1 MVDIQDF
8 FSTAGTITAFCL
20 SLSPSVPFTQ
30 VLKGKEKID
39 ILPESTILFLMLTRL
54 VWASVWIITKRK
66 MALLNCTLGVTVSN
80 VFITLYFYVYFNR
93 SCIKAF
99 FSAILLLLIEAG
111 LLWGAVLWGDY
122 LTLSYMAMVCKII
135 MSISP
140 GQKIF
145 RVIREKNYKLIPI
158 ASALANFFCSLSWF
172 CYGICIR
179 LYGQIISNLIGLIF
193 SLANSIIWLYFY
205 LKRNKED
212 EGDDGKKK
220 DEKDKEEKDKEEKDK
235 EEKDKEI
242 ELVEK

>member
-8 FSTAGTITAFCL
+8 FSTCGTITAFFL

-39 ILPESTILFLMLTRL
+39 ILPEGTILFLMLTRL
-54 VWASVWIITKRK
+54 VWASVWVITKRK

-80 VFITLYFYVYFNR
+80 VFITLYFYVYFKR
-93 SCIKAF
+93 SCLKAF
-99 FSAILLLLIEAG
+99 FSCICLLLIEAG
-111 LLWGAVLWGDY
+111 LLYGAVLWGDY

-140 GQKIF
+140 GQKIV
-145 RVIREKNYKLIPI
+145 RVIKEKNYKLIPI
-158 ASALANFFCSLSWF
+158 ASALTNFFCSLSWL

-179 LYGQIISNLIGLIF
+179 LYGQIISNLIGVLF
-193 SLANSIIWLYFY
+193 SFANSIIWLYYY
-205 LKRNKED
+205 LKRDKEK
-212 EGDDGKKK
+212 E
-220 DEKDKEEKDKEEKDK
+220 EKEKEEENDKEEDKD
-235 EEKDKEI
+235 I

>member
-20 SLSPSVPFTQ
+20 SLSPSVPFAQ

-39 ILPESTILFLMLTRL
+39 ILPEGTILFLMLTRL

-93 SCIKAF
+93 SCLKAF
-99 FSAILLLLIEAG
+99 FSAILLLLIEAIF
-111 LLWGAVLWGDY
+111 LYGAVLWGDY
-122 LTLSYMAMVCKII
+122 LTLSYIAMTCKII

-140 GQKIF
+140 GQKIV
-145 RVIREKNYKLIPI
+145 RVIKEKNYKLIPI
-158 ASALANFFCSLSWF
+158 TSAVTNFFCSLSWF

-179 LYGQIISNLIGLIF
+179 LYGQIISNLIGLFF
-193 SLANSIIWLYFY
+193 SFVNSIIWLYFY
-205 LKRNKED
+205 LKRNKEGED
-212 EGDDGKKK
+212 NNEIKKK
-220 DEKDKEEKDKEEKDK
+220 DKEVEDNEV
-235 EEKDKEI
+235 

>member
-8 FSTAGTITAFCL
+8 FSTAGTITAFFLC
-20 SLSPSVPFTQ
+20 LSPSVPFTQ

-39 ILPESTILFLMLTRL
+39 ILPEGTILFLMLTRL
-54 VWASVWIITKRK
+54 VWASVWIITGRK

-93 SCIKAF
+93 SCLKAF
-99 FSAILLLLIEAG
+99 FSAIVLLLVEAG
-111 LLWGAVLWGDY
+111 LLYGAVLWGDY

-158 ASALANFFCSLSWF
+158 ASAVTNFFCSLSWF
-172 CYGICIR
+172 CYGICIK
-179 LYGQIISNLIGLIF
+179 LYGQIISNLIGLLF
-193 SLANSIIWLYFY
+193 SLANSIIWFYFY
-205 LKRNKED
+205 LKRNKDDED
-212 EGDDGKKK
+212 NEEKEKK
-220 DEKDKEEKDKEEKDK
+220 DENDKEGKEV
-235 EEKDKEI
+235 

>member
-20 SLSPSVPFTQ
+20 SLSPSVPFAQ

-39 ILPESTILFLMLTRL
+39 ILPEGTILFLMLTRL

-93 SCIKAF
+93 SCLKAF
-99 FSAILLLLIEAG
+99 FSAILLLLIEAIF
-111 LLWGAVLWGDY
+111 LYGAVLWGDY
-122 LTLSYMAMVCKII
+122 LTLSYIAMICKII

-140 GQKIF
+140 GQKIV
-145 RVIREKNYKLIPI
+145 RVIKEKNYKLIPI
-158 ASALANFFCSLSWF
+158 TSAVANFFCSLSWF

-179 LYGQIISNLIGLIF
+179 LYGQIISNLIGLLF
-193 SLANSIIWLYFY
+193 SFVNSIIWLYFY
-205 LKRNKED
+205 LKRNKEGED
-212 EGDDGKKK
+212 TNEIEKK
-220 DEKDKEEKDKEEKDK
+220 ETKDKEVEDNEV
-235 EEKDKEI
+235 

>member
-8 FSTAGTITAFCL
+8 FSTCGTITAFFL

-39 ILPESTILFLMLTRL
+39 ILPEGTILFLMLTRL

-80 VFITLYFYVYFNR
+80 VFITLYFYIFFNR
-93 SCIKAF
+93 SCLKAF
-99 FSAILLLLIEAG
+99 FSCIFLLLIEAG
-111 LLWGAVLWGDY
+111 LLYGAVQWGDY
-122 LTLSYMAMVCKII
+122 LTLSYIAMMCKII

-140 GQKIF
+140 GQKIV
-145 RVIREKNYKLIPI
+145 RVIKEKNYKLIPI
-158 ASALANFFCSLSWF
+158 ASALTNFFCSLSWL

-179 LYGQIISNLIGLIF
+179 LYGQIISNLIGVLF
-193 SLANSIIWLYFY
+193 SFVNSTIWFFFY
-205 LKRNKED
+205 LKRDKEK
-212 EGDDGKKK
+212 E
-220 DEKDKEEKDKEEKDK
+220 EKEKQEENDKEEDKD
-235 EEKDKEI
+235 I